1 MHFPFARSTKAN
13 RAMGPIEVQGG
24 GPLRQVRDL
33 TRVGDPA
40 VCQPRLV
47 ELCASASASAQASYA
62 VLLSRAH
69 PTLSPQ

>member
-1 MHFPFARSTKAN
+1 MHFPFARSTKAD

-24 GPLRQVRDL
+24 RPLRQVRDL

-40 VCQPRLV
+40 VWQPRLV
-47 ELCASASASAQASYA
+47 ELCASASAQASYA

>member
-47 ELCASASASAQASYA
+47 ELCASASAQASYA